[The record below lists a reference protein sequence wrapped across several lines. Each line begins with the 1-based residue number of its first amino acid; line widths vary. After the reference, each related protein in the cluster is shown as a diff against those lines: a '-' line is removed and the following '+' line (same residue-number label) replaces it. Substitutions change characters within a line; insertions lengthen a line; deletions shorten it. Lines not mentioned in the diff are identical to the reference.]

1 MAWWG
6 FCFFDQGRCLI
17 IDVMHSQSLAKTIS
31 LFLWFPILIL
41 FTGPLYAIDTRI
53 LQNKEVIVLFEEPLR
68 KAAEEAAGIYPV
80 IKSQLEK
87 TLTWRI
93 NFRPTILL
101 IKDSKTFQGIAG
113 SDPIVAF
120 AIPQRGLMVIDY
132 SKMKTHPFTIEVT
145 LKHELCHLLLHHH
158 IKRKNLPR
166 WLDEG
171 IAQWVCGGIAEIIVD
186 QRHSKLDKAIL
197 TGKRIRIRALAEG
210 FPRDKDA
217 LMLAYEESKSLVEY
231 MITTFGTDRIL
242 MILNSLRDGDDM
254 DAAVSKSLS
263 ISFGELERRWHHHL
277 NKKITWIVYF
287 IHHLYEILFFLAG
300 LILIYGFI
308 RGLRKKRRYMNE
320 DEDVIS
326 TPNSF

>member
-1 MAWWG
+1 
-6 FCFFDQGRCLI
+6 
-17 IDVMHSQSLAKTIS
+17 MHSQVLANKIF

-41 FTGPLYAIDTRI
+41 FSGPLYAIDTRI
-53 LQNKEVIVLFEEPLR
+53 FQNREVIILFEEPLR
-68 KAAEEAAGIYPV
+68 KAAEEAAGIYPA

-87 TLTWRI
+87 SLKWRI
-93 NFRPTILL
+93 DFRPTILL
-101 IKDSKTFQGIAG
+101 IRDSKTFQRMAG
-113 SDPIVAF
+113 SKLIVAF
-120 AIPQRGLMVIDY
+120 AIPHRRLMVIDY

-145 LKHELCHLLLHHH
+145 LKHELCHLLLHHY
-158 IKRKNLPR
+158 INRKNLPR

-186 QRHSKLDKAIL
+186 QKKSSLDKVVL
-197 TGKRIRIRALAEG
+197 TGKQIRIRALAKG

-231 MITTFGTDRIL
+231 MITTFGHDKIL
-242 MILNSLRDGDDM
+242 MILNSLRDGDDV

-263 ISFGELERRWHHHL
+263 IDFGELERRWHHHL
-277 NKKITWIVYF
+277 KKRITWIVYF

-308 RGLRKKRRYMNE
+308 RVLRKKRQYMNE

-326 TPNSF
+326 TSNSL